1 MEKIMNYYEVLY
13 ILNPNSN
20 KEQIAEVMSEVSGFV
35 EKKKHGIVNHDFWG
49 KKQLAYNVKK
59 HKYGNFVLLNTEF
72 NNADF
77 VNEFKVFL
85 NLNKEVMKYMIVK
98 LDEKPSNEPSQ
109 EEGSKD
115 EDKNKA
121 QEEN

>member
-115 EDKNKA
+115 EDKP

>member
-85 NLNKEVMKYMIVK
+85 NLNKEVMKYMIIK

-115 EDKNKA
+115 EDKT

>member
-98 LDEKPSNEPSQ
+98 LDEKPSNEPSR
-109 EEGSKD
+109 EESSKN
-115 EDKNKA
+115 ENKN

>member
-1 MEKIMNYYEVLY
+1 MNYYEVLY
-13 ILNPNSN
+13 IVNPNYG
-20 KEQIAEVMSEVSGFV
+20 KDKISEIINGINTHIES
-35 EKKKHGIVNHDFWG
+35 KKHSILSHDFWG

-72 NNADF
+72 KDANF

-85 NLNKEVMKYMIVK
+85 NLNKEVMKYMIIK
-98 LDEKPSNEPSQ
+98 LDEKPSQEAQQEVSAE
-109 EEGSKD
+109 EEG
-115 EDKNKA
+115 KA

>member
-1 MEKIMNYYEVLY
+1 MNYYEVLY

-35 EKKKHGIVNHDFWG
+35 EKKKHGFVNHDFWG

-98 LDEKPSNEPSQ
+98 LDEKPLNEQSQ

-115 EDKNKA
+115 EDKI